1 MVFLKRIETVD
12 VSIRSVTVSCRN
24 AYTSCGSPSF
34 VPHRLELFVGGCP
47 ICEEV
52 LKAITVGKCAGCSLE
67 VYDLTKRYE
76 ELAAKLKQYRIRC
89 VPTLVIDGRIK
100 LEGKPEFALICDE
113 EMYRFLEE
121 RYSMD

>member
-1 MVFLKRIETVD
+1 MGFLKRIETVD
-12 VSIRSVTVSCRN
+12 VSIRSVTVSSRN
-24 AYTSCGSPSF
+24 AYTSCGSPPV

-47 ICEEV
+47 HLRGGAEGGNGGEV
-52 LKAITVGKCAGCSLE
+52 AGCSLE

-100 LEGKPEFALICDE
+100 LEGKPEFVLICDE

-121 RYSMD
+121 RYSTD

>member
-1 MVFLKRIETVD
+1 MPKRTYLLQIA
-12 VSIRSVTVSCRN
+12 IGCAAQAGALRRRL
-24 AYTSCGSPSF
+24 
-34 VPHRLELFVGGCP
+34 PHLRGGA
-47 ICEEV
+47 EGGNGGEV
-52 LKAITVGKCAGCSLE
+52 AGCSLE

-121 RYSMD
+121 RYSTD